1 MLLLSL
7 LLLAAALV
15 PMRAHAVTQPSWQ
28 DMPRACLPS
37 RAEKWVEGKAEH
49 QQPACHCPPSSMC
62 PSASDYAKGSDF
74 WAMTP
79 FFVNQCCQKPA
90 CNMNYQF
97 NSGTGC
103 PGLYTT
109 GFREAKF
116 CTEFEANPVPGNPAN
131 PAVVAETERRERTV
145 TALNSCLNKCVA
157 KIDIRQLQG
166 VLNIGRVGRE
176 QGEGYYYSTNAQS
189 NGDGL
194 KFDEYVACD
203 NACRVSVTNEYSAL
217 KVTPFK
223 VRTLVYTLG
232 SSGMVD
238 ASSDFQKF
246 YSAVYNNTWR
256 MKDADRKTR
265 AQNYL
270 ASNPGPAYDSSKDF
284 SKVFS
289 CRTNTEGAICSTLML
304 NNGSCSSCLSP
315 GTEVTLA
322 DGTGVTIETIKPG
335 DKVKGQDMQGR
346 DVQSEVAELVKLEW
360 KSLTLY
366 RINDGTLTLT
376 ADHPILTTE
385 GWRAVD
391 YNADFEQSVDKYGLV
406 DGVETLKVGDFLKT
420 AGGTLKVTSIEKT
433 DTKVDGITYN
443 LRLKD
448 GDSFYAN
455 GIVVRSN

>member
-37 RAEKWVEGKAEH
+37 RAEKWVEGRVEA

-116 CTEFEANPVPGNPAN
+116 CTEFEAKPVSGDPAD
-131 PAVVAETERRERTV
+131 PAVVAETEQRDKTV
-145 TALNSCLNKCVA
+145 QKLNTCLEKCVA
-157 KIDIRQLQG
+157 KTDIQKLQG
-166 VLNIGRVGRE
+166 LLSVAYRFGSGTQFSLN
-176 QGEGYYYSTNAQS
+176 N
-189 NGDGL
+189 DGQA
-194 KFDEYVACD
+194 FDAYVACD
-203 NACRVSVTNEYSAL
+203 QACRKKVTDVYKTL
-217 KVTPFK
+217 TVTPFK
-223 VRTLVYTLG
+223 TSTPVRFLHNNGTVE
-232 SSGMVD
+232 
-238 ASSDFQKF
+238 ASTDFKNF
-246 YSAVYNNTWR
+246 YNAVYDNTWR
-256 MKDADRKTR
+256 MRDADRKIR
-265 AQNYL
+265 VQNYL
-270 ASNPGPAYDSSKDF
+270 TRNPGPAYNSSVDF
-284 SKVFS
+284 SSVFS
-289 CRTNTEGAICSTLML
+289 CRTNTDGAICSTLML

-335 DKVKGQDMQGR
+335 DKVRGQDMQGR

-391 YNADFEQSVDKYGLV
+391 YNTDFERSVDKYGLV